1 MKIEIDDH
9 SGFCYGVIRAIEL
22 AEKELAEPEPLF
34 SLGDIVHNELEVGR
48 LHKLGLQTITREQ
61 MESLYCKKILI
72 RAHGEPPA
80 TYRIARENNLKVFDA
95 TCPVV
100 LKLQKKVHQAYLES
114 LSDNGQ
120 IVIYGKKGHAEV
132 NGLTGQTNQ
141 TAIVA
146 GSENDL
152 SELDFSRPIRL
163 FSQTTMS
170 IKGFKQLQDR
180 INSIRAEKGISSS
193 VVFQVNDTIC
203 RQVAN
208 RESQLTDFAKSHDVI
223 LFVSGTKSS
232 NGKILFEVCS
242 NANPRSYQIT
252 GPDAIQKDWL
262 AEAESVGI
270 CGGTSTPLWL
280 MQECE
285 TKLKELM

>member
-262 AEAESVGI
+262 AEAESIGI